1 VLRSGYRFLIIAPPF
16 ERVAGMQNPKR
27 ELSSVALPR
36 TLVYATAMTCGVLAA
51 LALQI
56 YLNRA
61 GYDLVGLWGN
71 PLSPRALQLRTTGP
85 WWATAG
91 LAFLVSGAVATMLSR
106 LPLPWRRFRLLRWI
120 AGAVVV
126 YLLAYVGHS
135 AAVPE
140 GVAAGT
146 SVAASLG
153 AVALAALMSL
163 CGAYFTVHR

>member
-1 VLRSGYRFLIIAPPF
+1 
-16 ERVAGMQNPKR
+16 MQNPKR

-36 TLVYATAMTCGVLAA
+36 TLVYAAAMTCGVLAA

-61 GYDLVGLWGN
+61 GYDLVGLWGS
-71 PLSPRALQLRTTGP
+71 PLSAKALQLRTTGP
-85 WWATAG
+85 WWATAS
-91 LAFLVSGAVATMLSR
+91 LAFLVSGAVATALSR

-120 AGAVVV
+120 AGAGVV
-126 YLLAYVGHS
+126 YLLADVGHS
-135 AAVPE
+135 ATVPE

-153 AVALAALMSL
+153 ALALAALMSL